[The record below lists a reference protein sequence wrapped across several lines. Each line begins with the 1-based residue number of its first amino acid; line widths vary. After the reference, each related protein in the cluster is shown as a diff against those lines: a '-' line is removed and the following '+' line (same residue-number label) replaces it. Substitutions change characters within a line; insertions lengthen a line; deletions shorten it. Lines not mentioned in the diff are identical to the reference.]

1 MAIFS
6 RLNRVIKSN
15 LNALIDQAEDPDKM
29 IGQTVTDMKSALKRA
44 RKDLI
49 EALGSAKRL
58 DKKERALEQEAVDWE
73 QKAILALE
81 QDDDDLARE
90 ALRRKARAL
99 RDAKE
104 VRARALRDAK
114 EVRARAAAQ
123 ATAADAMKAQ
133 LERIEEKL
141 DDLKARQ
148 KTLAAQVRQARTQR
162 PDPELTSGDRLG
174 GGAFTDLERMADQ
187 IDQLD
192 AEVEAHELLEDPKH
206 AAMDARFRALES
218 EEGED
223 DVDDELAALKAKLGG

>member
-1 MAIFS
+1 MGIFS

-58 DKKERALEQEAVDWE
+58 DKKERDLEQEAVDWE

-81 QDDDDLARE
+81 QDNDDLARE
-90 ALRRKARAL
+90 ALRRKARATKE
-99 RDAKE
+99 AKS
-104 VRARALRDAK
+104 VRAQ
-114 EVRARAAAQ
+114 AAAQ

-141 DDLKARQ
+141 DDLKTRQ
-148 KTLAAQVRQARTQR
+148 KTLAAQVRQARTQQ

-174 GGAFTDLERMADQ
+174 GGAFADLERMADQ

-192 AEVEAHELLEDPKH
+192 AEVEAHEVLEDPKRE
-206 AAMDARFRALES
+206 AMDARFRALAS

>member
-1 MAIFS
+1 MGIFS

-29 IGQTVTDMKSALKRA
+29 IGQTVTDMKLALKRA
-44 RKDLI
+44 RKELI

-58 DKKERALEQEAVDWE
+58 DNKEQELEQEAADWE

-81 QDDDDLARE
+81 RDDDELARE
-90 ALRRKARAL
+90 ALRRKARTLKEA
-99 RDAKE
+99 RDVKE
-104 VRARALRDAK
+104 
-114 EVRARAAAQ
+114 RAAQQ
-123 ATAADAMKAQ
+123 ATAAEAMKAQ

-148 KTLAAQVRQARTQR
+148 KTLAAQVRQARTQKA
-162 PDPELTSGDRLG
+162 DPALTSGDRLG
-174 GGAFTDLERMADQ
+174 GGAFSDLERMADQ

-192 AEVEAHELLEDPKH
+192 AEVEAHEVLEDPKR
-206 AAMDARFRALES
+206 ADIDARFRALES
-218 EEGED
+218 DEGEE

>member
-1 MAIFS
+1 MGIFS

-58 DKKERALEQEAVDWE
+58 DKKERDLEQEAVDWE

-90 ALRRKARAL
+90 ALRRKARAH
-99 RDAKE
+99 REAKN
-104 VRARALRDAK
+104 VRAQ
-114 EVRARAAAQ
+114 AAAQ

-133 LERIEEKL
+133 LERIEDKL

-148 KTLAAQVRQARTQR
+148 KTLAAQVRQARTQQ
-162 PDPELTSGDRLG
+162 PDPALTSGDRLG
-174 GGAFTDLERMADQ
+174 GGAFADLERMADQ

-192 AEVEAHELLEDPKH
+192 AEVEAHELLDDPKR
-206 AAMDARFRALES
+206 AAMDARFRALGS

-223 DVDDELAALKAKLGG
+223 DVDDELAALKSKLGG

>member
-90 ALRRKARAL
+90 ALRRK
-99 RDAKE
+99 
-104 VRARALRDAK
+104 ARALRDAK

>member
-1 MAIFS
+1 MGIFS

-58 DKKERALEQEAVDWE
+58 DKKERDLEQEAVDWE

-90 ALRRKARAL
+90 ALRRKARAH
-99 RDAKE
+99 REAKN
-104 VRARALRDAK
+104 VRAQ
-114 EVRARAAAQ
+114 AAAQ

-133 LERIEEKL
+133 LERIEDKL

-148 KTLAAQVRQARTQR
+148 KTLAAQVRQARTQQ
-162 PDPELTSGDRLG
+162 PDPALTSGDRLG
-174 GGAFTDLERMADQ
+174 GGAFADLERMADQ

-192 AEVEAHELLEDPKH
+192 AEVEAHEVLDDPKR
-206 AAMDARFRALES
+206 AAMDARFRALGS
-218 EEGED
+218 EEGDD
-223 DVDDELAALKAKLGG
+223 DVDDELAALKSKLGG

>member
-1 MAIFS
+1 MGIFS

-58 DKKERALEQEAVDWE
+58 DKKERDLEQEAVDWE

-81 QDDDDLARE
+81 QDNDDLARE
-90 ALRRKARAL
+90 ALRRKARAH
-99 RDAKE
+99 REAKN
-104 VRARALRDAK
+104 VRAQ
-114 EVRARAAAQ
+114 AAAQ

-148 KTLAAQVRQARTQR
+148 KTLAAQVRQARTEQ
-162 PDPELTSGDRLG
+162 PDPALTSGDRLG
-174 GGAFTDLERMADQ
+174 GGAFADLERMADQ

-192 AEVEAHELLEDPKH
+192 AEVEAHEVLDDPKR
-206 AAMDARFRALES
+206 AAMDARFRALGS
-218 EEGED
+218 EEGDD
-223 DVDDELAALKAKLGG
+223 DVDDELAALKSKLGG

>member
-1 MAIFS
+1 MGIFS

-29 IGQTVTDMKSALKRA
+29 IGQTVTDMKSALERA

-58 DKKERALEQEAVDWE
+58 DKKERDLEQEAVDWE

-90 ALRRKARAL
+90 ALRRKARAH
-99 RDAKE
+99 RDAKN
-104 VRARALRDAK
+104 VRAQ
-114 EVRARAAAQ
+114 AAAQ

-133 LERIEEKL
+133 LERIEDKL

-148 KTLAAQVRQARTQR
+148 KTLAAQVRQARTQQ
-162 PDPELTSGDRLG
+162 PDPALTSGDRLG
-174 GGAFTDLERMADQ
+174 GGAFADLERMADQ

-192 AEVEAHELLEDPKH
+192 AEVEAHELLDDPKR
-206 AAMDARFRALES
+206 AAMDARFRALGS

-223 DVDDELAALKAKLGG
+223 DVDDELAALKSKLGG